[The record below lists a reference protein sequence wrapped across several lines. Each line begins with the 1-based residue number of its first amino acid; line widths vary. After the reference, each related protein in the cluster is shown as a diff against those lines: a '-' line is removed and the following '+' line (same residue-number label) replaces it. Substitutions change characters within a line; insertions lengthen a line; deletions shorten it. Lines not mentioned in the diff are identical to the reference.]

1 MNSVNGGLAEER
13 QLVSGCGVAGGTGGA
28 GHFFFLLSRVS
39 KGKMSSIS

>member
-13 QLVSGCGVAGGTGGA
+13 QLVSGCGGAGGTGGA
-28 GHFFFLLSRVS
+28 GHFFFLSRVS